1 MLISMS
7 ELNVVANQLF
17 LLFQDAEFGSHG
29 LLSEAGRGKVRV
41 LVILILEKI

>member
-1 MLISMS
+1 MSMS

-29 LLSEAGRGKVRV
+29 MLSEEGRGKVRV
-41 LVILILEKI
+41 LVVFILENI

>member
-1 MLISMS
+1 MSMS

-29 LLSEAGRGKVRV
+29 LPSEIGRGKVRV
-41 LVILILEKI
+41 LVVLILENI

>member
-1 MLISMS
+1 MSMS

-17 LLFQDAEFGSHG
+17 LLLQDAEFGSRG

-41 LVILILEKI
+41 LVVLILEKI